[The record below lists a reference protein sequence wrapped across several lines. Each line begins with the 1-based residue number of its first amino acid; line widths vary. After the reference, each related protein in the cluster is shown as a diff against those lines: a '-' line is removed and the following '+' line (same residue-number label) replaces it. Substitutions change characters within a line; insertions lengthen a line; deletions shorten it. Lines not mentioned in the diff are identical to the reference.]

1 MMPLA
6 FINEFREGVMGK
18 RGYKPEDLL
27 RNPDFT

>member
-6 FINEFREGVMGK
+6 FINEFREGVMG